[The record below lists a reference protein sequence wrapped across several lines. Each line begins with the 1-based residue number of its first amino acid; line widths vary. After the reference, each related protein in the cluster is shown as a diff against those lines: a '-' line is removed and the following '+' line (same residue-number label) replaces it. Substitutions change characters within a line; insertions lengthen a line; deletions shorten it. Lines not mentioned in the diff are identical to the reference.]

1 MDALRKHI
9 QTFPDHQRAKHIDQ
23 LIQIFQQN
31 NLPPIAQAFST
42 LKNCYPAF
50 PFFKPEREFRE
61 YLAWSDLYGFDHH
74 PLVRQLAQRFG
85 AS

>member
-9 QTFPDHQRAKHIDQ
+9 DSLPEPQRRARVNEF
-23 LIQIFQQN
+23 IQIFQQN
-31 NLPPIAQAFST
+31 NLPPIAQAFT
-42 LKNCYPAF
+42 GLKNCYPAF

-61 YLAWSDLYGFDHH
+61 YLAWSDLYGYDYH